1 MATLHFRNAKVFVD
15 GFELSGDHNEV
26 AVNYSVE
33 LLDETAFGDS
43 TRINKGG
50 LTVVSVDGKGHW
62 NAAAG
67 TVDRILFDIVGSD
80 DKIVTVFANGI
91 TEGTTTDKG
100 FAMKGV
106 LESYNL
112 SGASA
117 RCSGS
122 TTRCKAEGLKHDAD
136 QTRMVRRI
144 GRAAFA
150 INGARI
156 ERRPGRI
163 EVRW

>member
-112 SGASA
+112 SG
-117 RCSGS
+117 GVG
-122 TTRCKAEGLKHDAD
+122 TLLGFDYTM
-136 QTRMVRRI
+136 Q
-144 GRAAFA
+144 GR
-150 INGARI
+150 GI
-156 ERRPGRI
+156 EA
-163 EVRW
+163 